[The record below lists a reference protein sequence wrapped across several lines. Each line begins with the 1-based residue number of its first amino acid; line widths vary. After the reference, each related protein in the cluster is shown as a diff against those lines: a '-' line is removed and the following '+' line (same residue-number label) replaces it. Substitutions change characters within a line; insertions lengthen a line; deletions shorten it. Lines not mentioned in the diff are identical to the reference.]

1 MQVVIFLAV
10 VSQASDIGTN
20 KRANQDKMAGT
31 IAAQVI
37 KISVSIN
44 DPTKYFF
51 SLLPSPIIRV
61 RKSEFPMTLLSCDV
75 QVQRAMYVG
84 AGALN

>member
-44 DPTKYFF
+44 NPTICALV
-51 SLLPSPIIRV
+51 LLAQLIIALPDENTNDSR
-61 RKSEFPMTLLSCDV
+61 PLPLS
-75 QVQRAMYVG
+75 
-84 AGALN
+84 

>member
-1 MQVVIFLAV
+1 MVYFLNF

-44 DPTKYFF
+44 DPTKVFLF
-51 SLLPSPIIRV
+51 IATLP
-61 RKSEFPMTLLSCDV
+61 
-75 QVQRAMYVG
+75 
-84 AGALN
+84 NN

>member
-1 MQVVIFLAV
+1 MFLAV

-44 DPTKYFF
+44 DPTKVFLF
-51 SLLPSPIIRV
+51 IA
-61 RKSEFPMTLLSCDV
+61 TLL
-75 QVQRAMYVG
+75 
-84 AGALN
+84 NN

>member
-31 IAAQVI
+31 IALQVI

-44 DPTKYFF
+44 DPTICAFV
-51 SLLPSPIIRV
+51 LLAQLIIALPDENTNDSR
-61 RKSEFPMTLLSCDV
+61 PLPLS
-75 QVQRAMYVG
+75 
-84 AGALN
+84 